1 MTTIYIPKS
10 NSVTLTC
17 ENKLYTLDKFNRF
30 IQEKGDKLEKTFS
43 HRYGKSFRHITDI
56 DLPILMEQ
64 LKETDPERELYFVDN
79 YFGVCLG
86 RYQPG
91 LERAMNVTRV
101 VVERFMVPF
110 GLSGMAFFRKHKR
123 EIDDLLEP
131 LESVCREFYIPSV
144 DSIAIINQN
153 RKIPIVEKYTS
164 AFELIPGDL
173 LTMENVHAINK
184 IQKPLY
190 RVKLILNEGEMECI
204 PFDITNV
211 LNSGNRITLN
221 NVSIRMIPEYI

>member
-1 MTTIYIPKS
+1 
-10 NSVTLTC
+10 
-17 ENKLYTLDKFNRF
+17 
-30 IQEKGDKLEKTFS
+30 
-43 HRYGKSFRHITDI
+43 
-56 DLPILMEQ
+56 
-64 LKETDPERELYFVDN
+64 
-79 YFGVCLG
+79 
-86 RYQPG
+86 
-91 LERAMNVTRV
+91 
-101 VVERFMVPF
+101 
-110 GLSGMAFFRKHKR
+110 MAFFRKHKR